1 MGTLMPATIQKRQP
15 CTILL
20 PLFNGSAFLSSA
32 ITNLCQIAGP
42 EDEILI
48 IDDGSVDIGDQEIE
62 RLFNSDPRIILHKCE
77 HRGLVEAL
85 NYGIRVAS
93 HELIARADVDD
104 IYDVNRIQLQV
115 EYLENN
121 PEISAVFSDYVMVS
135 HSGAQLGIFPSAVS
149 PELTS
154 FSLFS
159 SQRTAH
165 PSVMYRKSVVLSV
178 GGYRLED
185 FPAED
190 LALWIRLVKVSKI
203 GSIPQSLLKYTIHSS
218 SITSTNQQL
227 MKKKSLT
234 LRKQYGSWGDFTKIL
249 DSAEKL
255 LFEYR
260 GSAHRNVRILFFFE
274 DLVNF
279 NLLTNGVHRRK
290 ILIIITN
297 QIIRRNVSLIVP
309 ALYVFRMKLKRMN
322 LMSK

>member
-1 MGTLMPATIQKRQP
+1 MPATIQKRQP

-20 PLFNGSAFLSSA
+20 PLFNGSAFLVRS
-32 ITNLCQIAGP
+32 ITNLCAIAGP
-42 EDEILI
+42 QDEILI
-48 IDDGSVDIGDQEIE
+48 IDDGSVDISNQE
-62 RLFNSDPRIILHKCE
+62 LKQLCDLDPRIVLHKCE

-104 IYDVNRIQLQV
+104 IYEKDRIQLQV

-135 HSGAQLGIFPSAVS
+135 PSGANLGVFPSAIS

-165 PSVMYRKSVVLSV
+165 PSVLYRKSAILSV
-178 GGYRLED
+178 GGYLQED

-203 GSIPQSLLKYTIHSS
+203 GSIPQSLLKYTVHGS
-218 SITSTNQQL
+218 SITQTNQEL
-227 MKKKSLT
+227 MKRKSLR
-234 LRKQYGSWGDFTKIL
+234 LRRQYGSSSDFTEIL
-249 DSAEKL
+249 NSAGKL
-255 LFEYR
+255 IGEYK
-260 GSAHRNVRILFFFE
+260 GSVHRNLRILFFLE

-279 NLLTNGVHRRK
+279 NHLTNNVHRQR
-290 ILIIITN
+290 IFLIITN
-297 QIIRRNVSLIVP
+297 QIIRRNVFLIAPVI
-309 ALYVFRMKLKRMN
+309 YVLSMKFKRMN
-322 LMSK
+322 LVSK

>member
-1 MGTLMPATIQKRQP
+1 MPAIKQKRQP

-20 PLFNGSAFLSSA
+20 PLFNGSAFLTRA
-32 ITNLCQIAGP
+32 ITNLCEIAGP

-48 IDDGSVDIGDQEIE
+48 IDDGSVDISNQEIE
-62 RLFNSDPRIILHKCE
+62 SLCKNDARIVLHKRE
-77 HRGLVEAL
+77 HRGLVETL

-104 IYDVNRIQLQV
+104 IYEKNRIQLQV

-121 PEISAVFSDYVMVS
+121 LEISAVFSDYLMVS
-135 HSGAQLGIFPSAVS
+135 HSGAHLGIFPGPIS

-159 SQRTAH
+159 SQRTPH
-165 PSVMYRKSVVLSV
+165 PSVMYRKSMVLSV
-178 GGYRLED
+178 GGYLLED

-218 SITSTNQQL
+218 SITRTNQEL
-227 MKKKSLT
+227 MKRKSLT
-234 LRKQYGSWGDFTKIL
+234 LRKQYGLSGDFTEIL
-249 DSAEKL
+249 NSASNL
-255 LFEYR
+255 LIEYR
-260 GSAHRNVRILFFFE
+260 GTAHRNLRILFFLE

-279 NLLTNGVHRRK
+279 NHITNNVRRRRILL
-290 ILIIITN
+290 IITN
-297 QIIRRNVSLIVP
+297 QLVRRNVFLIAP
-309 ALYVFRMKLKRMN
+309 AIYLLCMKLKRMN
-322 LMSK
+322 LMSR

>member
-1 MGTLMPATIQKRQP
+1 MSVIKKKRQP

-20 PLFNGSAFLSSA
+20 PLFNGSAFLSRA
-32 ITNLCQIAGP
+32 ITNLCEIAGP

-48 IDDGSVDIGDQEIE
+48 IDDGSVDIGDQEFE
-62 RLFNSDPRIILHKCE
+62 RLLNSDPRMVLHNCE
-77 HRGLVEAL
+77 HRGLVDTL

-93 HELIARADVDD
+93 HELIARVDVDD
-104 IYDVNRIQLQV
+104 IYETDRIQLQV

-135 HSGAQLGIFPSAVS
+135 PSGANLGVFPSAIS

-165 PSVMYRKSVVLSV
+165 PSVMYRKSMVLSV
-178 GGYRLED
+178 GGYRLDD

-190 LALWIRLVKVSKI
+190 LGLWIRLVKVSKI

-227 MKKKSLT
+227 MKKKSLA
-234 LRKQYGSWGDFTKIL
+234 LRKQYGSSGDFTKIL
-249 DSAEKL
+249 ASAAKL
-255 LFEYR
+255 LVQYR
-260 GSAHRNVRILFFFE
+260 GSAHRNLRILFFLE

-279 NLLTNGVHRRK
+279 NLLTNGLHRRK
-290 ILIIITN
+290 ILTIITN
-297 QIIRRNVSLIVP
+297 QIFKRNVFLIVP
-309 ALYVFRMKLKRMN
+309 VIYVFRMKLKRMKI
-322 LMSK
+322 MSK